1 MALLD
6 QSLRPRFST
15 QVSKLHFQISEHGL
29 SWEHCWINSYA
40 RRENREIHSKFRNLT
55 WKWQRFRRLRKD
67 SLKKRSFRNF
77 SKYTKF
83 DPIIDLAPTGQEK
96 ISPDIE
102 LFAGSAYN
110 IITREFAH
118 WALTSE
124 ISRKFISWSNDTY
137 SPDETIWAS
146 LVRVPEGSQS
156 WNLIILWYY
165 YYDTIFLIVSIY

>member
-1 MALLD
+1 M
-6 QSLRPRFST
+6 
-15 QVSKLHFQISEHGL
+15 VK
-29 SWEHCWINSYA
+29 YK
-40 RRENREIHSKFRNLT
+40 KFN
-55 WKWQRFRRLRKD
+55 
-67 SLKKRSFRNF
+67 
-77 SKYTKF
+77 
-83 DPIIDLAPTGQEK
+83 PIIDLAPTGQDK

-146 LVRVPEGSQS
+146 LVRVPEG
-156 WNLIILWYY
+156 
-165 YYDTIFLIVSIY
+165 